1 MQFPRLPDW
10 AIYAAV
16 AGVLLAVS
24 LGRRE
29 NADAPPAPK
38 SPSQPGSPVRPG
50 EPAADDEEGA
60 LLGPITPFDSAV
72 IVNAPEVPFKPTSGT
87 AFSIAGRGRW
97 VTARHV
103 VEGCR
108 KPALVVG
115 GNRAVAADVR
125 LAPQA
130 DVALLITDGGP
141 PALPVAV
148 EAPLRTGQRAF
159 HPGFPQAKPGEVTSR
174 LLGRETLK
182 VLGRG
187 ARDEPVLAWAEV
199 GRTNGLE
206 GTLAGLSG
214 APVLDQRGRVL
225 GVTIAEAPRRGRIYT
240 TAPESFAPAIR
251 GEQRADEPTLGQ
263 AITTENYGKVADGL
277 RRDLRVA
284 QVVCLS
290 V

>member
-10 AIYAAV
+10 AIYSAV

-29 NADAPPAPK
+29 NADAPPAP
-38 SPSQPGSPVRPG
+38 PPP
-50 EPAADDEEGA
+50 DEIEGA
-60 LLGPITPFDSAV
+60 LLGPVTPFDSAV
-72 IVNAPEVPFKPTSGT
+72 TLDAPDAPFKPSSGT

-108 KPALVVG
+108 RPALVVG
-115 GNRAVAADVR
+115 GGRAVAADVR
-125 LAPQA
+125 LAPRA

-141 PALPVAV
+141 PALPVAD
-148 EAPLRTGQRAF
+148 APLRKGQRAF
-159 HPGFPQAKPGEVTSR
+159 HPGFPQGRAGEVTSR

-182 VLGRG
+182 VFGRG
-187 ARDEPVLAWAEV
+187 AHDEPVLAWAEV
-199 GRTNGLE
+199 GRTDGLE
-206 GTLAGLSG
+206 GTLSGLSG
-214 APVLDQRGRVL
+214 APAMDGRGRVL

-251 GEQRADEPTLGQ
+251 GEQRADEVVLGEPVT
-263 AITTENYGKVADGL
+263 IDNYGRVADAL

>member
-10 AIYAAV
+10 AIYGAV

-29 NADAPPAPK
+29 NADAPPAP
-38 SPSQPGSPVRPG
+38 PPP
-50 EPAADDEEGA
+50 DELEGA
-60 LLGPITPFDSAV
+60 LLGPVTPFDTAV
-72 IVNAPEVPFKPTSGT
+72 TLDAPDTPFTPQSGT

-97 VTARHV
+97 GTARHV

-108 KPALVVG
+108 RPALVVG
-115 GNRAVAADVR
+115 GDRAVAADVR
-125 LAPQA
+125 LAPRA

-141 PALPVAV
+141 PALPVAAQ
-148 EAPLRTGQRAF
+148 APLRKGQRAF
-159 HPGFPQAKPGEVTSR
+159 HPGFPQGRAGEVTSR

-182 VLGRG
+182 VFGRG
-187 ARDEPVLAWAEV
+187 AHDEPVLAWAEV
-199 GRTNGLE
+199 GRTDGLN

-214 APVLDQRGRVL
+214 APVMDGRGRVL

-251 GEQRADEPTLGQ
+251 GEQRADEAALGEPVT
-263 AITTENYGKVADGL
+263 IDNYGRVADAL

>member
-10 AIYAAV
+10 AIYGAVAAV
-16 AGVLLAVS
+16 FLAVS

-29 NADAPPAPK
+29 NADAPPVA
-38 SPSQPGSPVRPG
+38 
-50 EPAADDEEGA
+50 EADVAEGA
-60 LLGPITPFDSAV
+60 LLGPITPFDAAV
-72 IVNAPEVPFKPTSGT
+72 TVDAGEAPFKPSSGT

-115 GNRAVAADVR
+115 EGRAVAADVR
-125 LAPQA
+125 LAPRA

-141 PALPVAV
+141 AALPVAV
-148 EAPLRTGQRAF
+148 EAPLRKGQRAF
-159 HPGFPQAKPGEVTSR
+159 HPGFPQGRPGEVATR

-182 VLGRG
+182 VFGRG

-206 GTLAGLSG
+206 GKLSGLSG
-214 APVLDQRGRVL
+214 APALDAQGRVVA
-225 GVTIAEAPRRGRIYT
+225 VTIAEAPRRGRIYT
-240 TAPESFAPAIR
+240 TAPETLGPAIR
-251 GEQRADEPTLGQ
+251 GQQGSDDDARGQ
-263 AITTENYGKVADGL
+263 AITTESYGQVSNRL